1 MSEHGGTVKRRVVLI
16 DDHDVVRQGLKALI
30 EDDQPYE
37 VVGEGTSAADGL
49 RVVDEARP
57 DLVVVD
63 LILGDGPDGI
73 QLTKGI
79 KANHPMLPVLMLSGR
94 DESLFAERALL
105 AGASGYVMKDLA
117 FDVLLDAMSSVLQGN
132 LWLSGSMWSRLL
144 PEGVGSSDGEPDDL
158 EAKMIE
164 ELRRGNRTV
173 AGVAQALERRPSE
186 IEWAMAQACERLRLP
201 SRTALM
207 LYVQGEGESSLS

>member
-1 MSEHGGTVKRRVVLI
+1 MTRRVVLI

-30 EDDQPYE
+30 EDAQPYT
-37 VVGEGTSAADGL
+37 VVGEGISAADGL
-49 RVVDEARP
+49 RVVEETQP

-63 LILGDGPDGI
+63 LILGEGPDGI

-79 KANHPMLPVLMLSGR
+79 KAAHPMLPVLMLSGR

-117 FDVLLDAMSSVLQGN
+117 VDILLDAMAAVLEGD
-132 LWLSGSMWSRLL
+132 LWLSESMWSRLL
-144 PEGVGSSDGEPDDL
+144 PEGLGGPADKGPDPL
-158 EAKMIE
+158 EAAVTA

-173 AGVAQALERRPSE
+173 AGVAQVLERRPSE
-186 IEWAMAQACERLRLP
+186 IEWALAQACERLRLP

-207 LYVQGEGESSLS
+207 LYVQRAPADQL

>member
-1 MSEHGGTVKRRVVLI
+1 MKRRVVLI

-30 EDDQPYE
+30 EDGQPYE

-49 RVVDEARP
+49 RVVDETRP

-79 KANHPMLPVLMLSGR
+79 KANHPLLPVLMLSGR

-105 AGASGYVMKDLA
+105 AGASGYVMKDLD
-117 FDVLLDAMSSVLQGN
+117 FDMLLEAMASVLEGK
-132 LWLSGSMWSRLL
+132 LWLSDSMWSRLL
-144 PEGVGSSDGEPDDL
+144 PEGVGSPDHEPDDL
-158 EAKMIE
+158 QAAMIS
-164 ELRRGNRTV
+164 ELKRGNRTV
-173 AGVAQALERRPSE
+173 AGVAQALERKPSE
-186 IEWAMAQACERLRLP
+186 IEWAMAQACERMRLP
-201 SRTALM
+201 SRTAMM
-207 LYVQGEGESSLS
+207 LYVQQDDESWIRSREG